1 MMQND
6 LVKLVNLQVAK
17 PCRTLFVC
25 QRCGEEVGDGEQD
38 HNRRHQNCGG
48 ALDPNGE
55 VPED

>member
-1 MMQND
+1 MHND
-6 LVKLVNLQVAK
+6 LVKLANLQVDK
-17 PCRTLFVC
+17 PGRTLFVC

-38 HNRRHQNCGG
+38 HNRHHQNCGG